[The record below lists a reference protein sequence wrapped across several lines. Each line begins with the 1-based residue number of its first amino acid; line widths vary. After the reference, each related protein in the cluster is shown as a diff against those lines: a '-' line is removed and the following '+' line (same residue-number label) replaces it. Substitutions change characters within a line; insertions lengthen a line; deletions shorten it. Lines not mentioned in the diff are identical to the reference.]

1 MNPYLNTDKTTQDV
15 IRKTISSLHK
25 GRVYLLPTGSTH
37 AFTSPMLTL
46 AITDL
51 LGNGRELF
59 LPLLQDYIFA
69 KVEPFEILD
78 SMIIPQLRGQVILPG
93 DHEPYTEGSR
103 KARSYIRLHYY
114 PDLMEDYII
123 LRDALYHKIK

>member
-1 MNPYLNTDKTTQDV
+1 MNPFTDTNKITEDV
-15 IRKTISSLHK
+15 IRKTIHCLHI
-25 GRVYLLPTGSTH
+25 GQVYLLPSSSTH
-37 AFTSPMLTL
+37 AFTSPMFTL
-46 AITDL
+46 AVTDL

-59 LPLLQDYIFA
+59 LPLLQDHIFA
-69 KVEPFEILD
+69 KVELFEILD

-103 KARSYIRLHYY
+103 KASSYIRLHYY